1 MILYILKTSICFIL
15 FLSFYKLLLEKENM
29 HVFKRFYLIAS
40 IFCAFIIP
48 AIVFTEYVYV
58 DPAPSLQSFTQ
69 NFALPERQTTTI
81 PEKTN
86 YLNTLLW
93 SVYGLGVF
101 LFGFKYFQNLF
112 QIRNRIFKNPKIKK
126 HHIINVLLQENL
138 APHTFFNFIFLNKQ
152 KYDAHEIPAEVLL
165 HEQTHA
171 AQKHSIDVLF
181 IEFLQVIFWFNPLV
195 YAYKKAIKLNHEFL
209 ADYAVM
215 QKGIELK
222 KYQKILLAFS
232 SNAQIQ
238 EIALSNAIN
247 YSSIKKRFTVMKKNT
262 SKKAVWLRSL
272 LVLPLVALALYSF
285 SETKVLEIEKQN
297 QNDTIISNIQKE
309 LEYVNQLDIDFDL
322 IAQQKSDSIRYFTKA
337 NVPTPNDFEKW
348 KNAAEFALWIN
359 GKPVNNKAL
368 ENYKVADFVHY
379 TSSFVYNNAR
389 SERFPQPYQVSL
401 YTQKEFDKQFTINDR
416 AITILINKNEQ
427 LLVQNELLKLDEL
440 KDYLSKLNTDLTKK
454 ERSEKISAIITAPKS
469 VMETALKVN
478 AILTDYGCATINIV
492 GPLWEQEE
500 VYVIGENIELSITKN
515 GEMTLNNKEVQ
526 IENLKEKIF
535 QLNSDLSK
543 EERKKVV
550 SIEIKSPKDI
560 DATLLRKINQIVNEY
575 GYSTLTFVG
584 TNTDQKG
591 ASKTQLSEY
600 NALAK
605 KYNAQPINKRIIKKI
620 ELEKLESIYSVMTSE
635 QKQHA
640 QPFPECPPPPAVKQ
654 DGATKEQISEYNA
667 IASKYSDLNAK
678 TSIKKS
684 EVDRMTYLYSLMT
697 EKQKREVANFPELP
711 PMPEPPMP
719 PAPPGRQI
727 NETGYLNINN
737 EKYFYHTHDGTTDY
751 FNKYGEE
758 VDNTG
763 KIISPVPPKVI
774 NGQDTNVPP
783 PPPPPSTPLDHVIVM
798 AKKGAMFYYEDK
810 KISADEA
817 IKLLKKNSKLNID
830 SRGFNSTKPVVRI
843 SKAPI
848 TIEN

>member
-40 IFCAFIIP
+40 ILCAFIIP

-69 NFALPERQTTTI
+69 NFDLPERQTTTI

-171 AQKHSIDVLF
+171 VQKHSIDVLF

-222 KYQKILLAFS
+222 RYQKILLAFS
-232 SNAQIQ
+232 SNAQTQ

-297 QNDTIISNIQKE
+297 QNDTIISNIQNE

-368 ENYKVADFVHY
+368 ENYKAADFAHY
-379 TSSFVYNNAR
+379 SSSFVYNNAR

-401 YTQKEFDKQFTINDR
+401 YTQKEFEKQFTINDR

-427 LLVQNELLKLDEL
+427 LLVQNELLQIDEL

-478 AILTDYGCATINIV
+478 AILTEYGCATINIV
-492 GPLWEQEE
+492 GPLWEQ
-500 VYVIGENIELSITKN
+500 K
-515 GEMTLNNKEVQ
+515 
-526 IENLKEKIF
+526 
-535 QLNSDLSK
+535 
-543 EERKKVV
+543 R
-550 SIEIKSPKDI
+550 
-560 DATLLRKINQIVNEY
+560 
-575 GYSTLTFVG
+575 
-584 TNTDQKG
+584 

-640 QPFPECPPPPAVKQ
+640 QPFPECPPPPAANQ

-667 IASKYSDLNAK
+667 IASKYSDLNTK
-678 TSIKKS
+678 TRIKKS

>member
-1 MILYILKTSICFIL
+1 
-15 FLSFYKLLLEKENM
+15 
-29 HVFKRFYLIAS
+29 
-40 IFCAFIIP
+40 
-48 AIVFTEYVYV
+48 
-58 DPAPSLQSFTQ
+58 
-69 NFALPERQTTTI
+69 
-81 PEKTN
+81 
-86 YLNTLLW
+86 
-93 SVYGLGVF
+93 
-101 LFGFKYFQNLF
+101 
-112 QIRNRIFKNPKIKK
+112 
-126 HHIINVLLQENL
+126 
-138 APHTFFNFIFLNKQ
+138 
-152 KYDAHEIPAEVLL
+152 
-165 HEQTHA
+165 
-171 AQKHSIDVLF
+171 
-181 IEFLQVIFWFNPLV
+181 
-195 YAYKKAIKLNHEFL
+195 
-209 ADYAVM
+209 
-215 QKGIELK
+215 
-222 KYQKILLAFS
+222 
-232 SNAQIQ
+232 
-238 EIALSNAIN
+238 
-247 YSSIKKRFTVMKKNT
+247 MKKNT

-297 QNDTIISNIQKE
+297 QNDTIISNIQNE

-368 ENYKVADFVHY
+368 ENYKAADFAHY
-379 TSSFVYNNAR
+379 YSSFVYNNAR

-478 AILTDYGCATINIV
+478 AILTVYGCATINIV
-492 GPLWEQEE
+492 GPLWE
-500 VYVIGENIELSITKN
+500 
-515 GEMTLNNKEVQ
+515 
-526 IENLKEKIF
+526 
-535 QLNSDLSK
+535 
-543 EERKKVV
+543 
-550 SIEIKSPKDI
+550 
-560 DATLLRKINQIVNEY
+560 
-575 GYSTLTFVG
+575 
-584 TNTDQKG
+584 QKG

-640 QPFPECPPPPAVKQ
+640 QPFPECPPPPAANQ

-667 IASKYSDLNAK
+667 IASKYSDLNTK
-678 TSIKKS
+678 TRIKKA

-719 PAPPGRQI
+719 PIAPNKKMSKEEAELIKQAHA
-727 NETGYLNINN
+727 LNKQEQLLIQQ
-737 EKYFYHTHDGTTDY
+737 EKDLQVQEAKL
-751 FNKYGEE
+751 NK
-758 VDNTG
+758 
-763 KIISPVPPKVI
+763 IPIPPVPP
-774 NGQDTNVPP
+774 
-783 PPPPPSTPLDHVIVM
+783 TPMSALDHVIVM

>member
-1 MILYILKTSICFIL
+1 MKT
-15 FLSFYKLLLEKENM
+15 
-29 HVFKRFYLIAS
+29 
-40 IFCAFIIP
+40 
-48 AIVFTEYVYV
+48 
-58 DPAPSLQSFTQ
+58 
-69 NFALPERQTTTI
+69 
-81 PEKTN
+81 
-86 YLNTLLW
+86 
-93 SVYGLGVF
+93 
-101 LFGFKYFQNLF
+101 
-112 QIRNRIFKNPKIKK
+112 
-126 HHIINVLLQENL
+126 
-138 APHTFFNFIFLNKQ
+138 
-152 KYDAHEIPAEVLL
+152 
-165 HEQTHA
+165 
-171 AQKHSIDVLF
+171 
-181 IEFLQVIFWFNPLV
+181 
-195 YAYKKAIKLNHEFL
+195 
-209 ADYAVM
+209 
-215 QKGIELK
+215 
-222 KYQKILLAFS
+222 
-232 SNAQIQ
+232 
-238 EIALSNAIN
+238 
-247 YSSIKKRFTVMKKNT
+247 NT
-262 SKKAVWLRSL
+262 SKKAIWLRSL
-272 LVLPLVALALYSF
+272 LVLPLLALALYGF
-285 SETKVLEIEKQN
+285 SETKVLEVHKEDKSN
-297 QNDTIISNIQKE
+297 TIATNIQKE
-309 LEYVNQLDIDFDL
+309 LEYVNQLEIDYDL
-322 IAQQKSDSIRYFTKA
+322 VAQQKSDSLRYFTKA
-337 NVPTPNDFEKW
+337 NAPTPNDYEKW
-348 KNAAEFALWIN
+348 KNATEFALWIN

-368 ENYKVADFVHY
+368 ENYKAVDFVHY
-379 TSSFVYNNAR
+379 SSSYVYNNAR
-389 SERFPQPYQVSL
+389 SERFPQPYQISL
-401 YTQKEFDKQFTINDR
+401 YTRSEFEKQFSINDR
-416 AITILINKNEQ
+416 TIKILINKNEQ
-427 LLVQNELLKLDEL
+427 LLVQNELLRLDEL
-440 KDYLSKLNTDLTKK
+440 KDYLSKLNTDLTQK
-454 ERSEKISAIITAPKS
+454 ERSEKISAVITAPKS

-478 AILTDYGCATINIV
+478 AILTAYGCTSINIV

-500 VYVIGENIELSITKN
+500 VYVMGENIELSITKN

-526 IENLKEKIF
+526 IENLKEKLF
-535 QLNSDLSK
+535 KLNSELSK

-560 DATLLRKINQIVNEY
+560 DAPLLRKINQIVNEY

-591 ASKTQLSEY
+591 VSKTQLSEY

-620 ELEKLESIYSVMTSE
+620 ELEKLEAIYKLMTSE

-640 QPFPECPPPPAVKQ
+640 QPFPECPPPPTTNQ
-654 DGATKEQISEYNA
+654 EGATKEQISEYNA

-678 TSIKKS
+678 TTIKKS
-684 EVDRMTYLYSLMT
+684 EVDRMTYLYSVMT

>member
-1 MILYILKTSICFIL
+1 
-15 FLSFYKLLLEKENM
+15 M

-58 DPAPSLQSFTQ
+58 DPAPVLQSFTQ
-69 NFALPERQTTTI
+69 NFALTELQTTTI

-232 SNAQIQ
+232 SNAQTQ

-285 SETKVLEIEKQN
+285 SETKVLEVTQTSDEK
-297 QNDTIISNIQKE
+297 
-309 LEYVNQLDIDFDL
+309 LENKMLLKAYSQERSH
-322 IAQQKSDSIRYFTKA
+322 QKSDSIRYFTKA

-368 ENYKVADFVHY
+368 ENYKAADFVHY
-379 TSSFVYNNAR
+379 SSSFVYNNAR

-401 YTQKEFDKQFTINDR
+401 YTQKEFDKQFTINER
-416 AITILINKNEQ
+416 EIIIQVYKKEFLYINS
-427 LLVQNELLKLDEL
+427 KLMKVNNL
-440 KDYLSKLNTDLTKK
+440 KDYLSKLNTDLTQK
-454 ERSEKISAIITAPKS
+454 ERSEKISAIIKAPKS

-478 AILTDYGCATINIV
+478 TILTEYGCATINI
-492 GPLWEQEE
+492 
-500 VYVIGENIELSITKN
+500 
-515 GEMTLNNKEVQ
+515 
-526 IENLKEKIF
+526 
-535 QLNSDLSK
+535 
-543 EERKKVV
+543 
-550 SIEIKSPKDI
+550 
-560 DATLLRKINQIVNEY
+560 
-575 GYSTLTFVG
+575 VG

-635 QKQHA
+635 QKQQA
-640 QPFPECPPPPAVKQ
+640 QPFPECPPPPAANQ

-719 PAPPGRQI
+719 P
-727 NETGYLNINN
+727 
-737 EKYFYHTHDGTTDY
+737 
-751 FNKYGEE
+751 
-758 VDNTG
+758 
-763 KIISPVPPKVI
+763 VPP
-774 NGQDTNVPP
+774 
-783 PPPPPSTPLDHVIVM
+783 TPMSALDHVVEM
-798 AKKGAMFYYEDK
+798 AKKGATFYSEGE
-810 KISADEA
+810 KISSDEA
-817 IKLLKKNSKLNID
+817 IKLLKNNKNLNID
-830 SRGFNSTKPVVRI
+830 TRSSNSNKPVVRI

-848 TIEN
+848 VIEN